1 MESTSVIKCVGTERW
16 AVDRRASS
24 GRVSSREQ
32 NSTSVPRVSF
42 PRMSTMLPGKRSRFA
57 RGERKECNTRT
68 CITKNFVKKRSNHP
82 SRIQLACAV
91 EAWEA
96 VAKALQASMQAKW
109 NVSKC
114 DCVRFW
120 GVSGPLGKGDA
131 HSRERARSY
140 IRVPG
145 GRVRQR
151 AWAYFCKRPE
161 WAVTKVLRSVG
172 KARRNFE
179 GEGETKISAEDYELF

>member
-1 MESTSVIKCVGTERW
+1 MESTSVIKCVGRRW

-24 GRVSSREQ
+24 GRVSSRKQ

-42 PRMSTMLPGKRSRFA
+42 PRMSTMLPGKRSHFA
-57 RGERKECNTRT
+57 QRERKECNTRT
-68 CITKNFVKKRSNHP
+68 YITKNFGKKRSNH
-82 SRIQLACAV
+82 SSGIQLGCAV
-91 EAWEA
+91 GAWEA
-96 VAKALQASMQAKW
+96 VVKALQASMQARW
-109 NVSKC
+109 NVSTC

-120 GVSGPLGKGDA
+120 GVSRPSGKGHA

-145 GRVRQR
+145 GRVRKR
-151 AWAYFCKRPE
+151 AWAYFSKRPE
-161 WAVTKVLRSVG
+161 WAVKKVLRSVG